1 VSSTCLSPPRAAR
14 AGPQDPEALHPGL
27 WRANRLGRAGTA
39 VVWRSGFAALD
50 AELPGGGWPC
60 QALTELLLPRPG
72 IGEVRLLA
80 PVLTAVAAVSG
91 RAAPEG
97 SPRAMWFAPPALPCA
112 QALAQLGVDAHRL
125 VVVPG
130 TQVSQVPGSRA
141 RPPVDADLLWALE
154 QALRSGAA
162 GPVLAWLPGPLSGDR
177 LRRLQLAAQAHEA
190 PAFVLRGLDARQ
202 QPSPAP
208 LRLALQPQADPDAL
222 SVHLLKRRG
231 PAQAQPLHLALPPVL
246 AGVVGARARARQAAA
261 LAGQAGRQPAV
272 LTARPSLQADRAA
285 SLLLPR

>member
-1 VSSTCLSPPRAAR
+1 VAR

-27 WRANRLGRAGTA
+27 WRAHRLGRAGTA

-80 PVLTAVAAVSG
+80 PVLADVAAAVG
-91 RAAPEG
+91 EAGPGALK
-97 SPRAMWFAPPALPCA
+97 RAMLFAPPALPCA

-130 TQVSQVPGSRA
+130 AQAFRAPGSHA
-141 RPPVDADLLWALE
+141 RPSVDADLLWALE

-162 GPVLAWLPGPLSGDR
+162 GPVLAWLPGPLSGDP

-190 PAFVLRGLDARQ
+190 PAFVLRGLQARL

-231 PAQAQPLHLALPPVL
+231 PALAQALRVMLPPVL

-261 LAGQAGRQPAV
+261 LAGQGAHRPAAAAMSRASM
-272 LTARPSLQADRAA
+272 LADLA
-285 SLLLPR
+285 SNLVSR